1 MVTMKTFAALIMM
14 STIILP
20 AVGQV
25 VSNVNWELEGDDRIV
40 ITYDLARLDDYI
52 YFDVSVVVK
61 VENKEVAAKALSG
74 DVGNFVRIGTN
85 KKIVWNIFE
94 DISELNGALSVEVL
108 AFNPVPATTET
119 VSADNAN
126 DAPPPPKM
134 PSAKIP
140 FWAGMGGIGV
150 TGVGLLT
157 AGIKSAGEGQDLY
170 KIYKDNTIETAA
182 LYTEL
187 GSTREE
193 VYSEANKKYKNG
205 SLLQIGGAAILVTA
219 GVIIVNRMI
228 QSKKI
233 GRRGLALSPYL
244 DVNPGAAGKVH
255 AGTGLTLQ
263 YRFGYAHGR

>member
-1 MVTMKTFAALIMM
+1 MKTLTVCIFMSIIMF
-14 STIILP
+14 SS
-20 AVGQV
+20 VGQV
-25 VSNVNWELEGDDRIV
+25 VSNVNWELEGNERIV

-61 VENKEVAAKALSG
+61 VEEKVVAAKALSG

-108 AFNPVPATTET
+108 AFNPVPSTTT
-119 VSADNAN
+119 SVSEKSKGDT
-126 DAPPPPKM
+126 PPTPKM
-134 PSAKIP
+134 PTARIP

-170 KIYKDNTIETAA
+170 KIYKENTIETAA
-182 LYTEL
+182 LYTDL

-193 VYSEANKKYKNG
+193 VYEEANKKYKNG
-205 SLLQIGGAAILVTA
+205 SLLQIAGAAILVTA
-219 GVIIVNRMI
+219 GAMIVNRMI
-228 QSKKI
+228 QSKKVV
-233 GRRGLALSPYL
+233 RAVALSPYIN
-244 DVNPGAAGKVH
+244 VNSDNESGKVL
-255 AGTGLTLQ
+255 ADTGLSLR
-263 YRFGYAHGR
+263 YRLGYARGR

>member
-1 MVTMKTFAALIMM
+1 MKTLIAFIFV
-14 STIILP
+14 STIMFP

-25 VSNVNWELEGDDRIV
+25 VSNVNWELEGSDRIV
-40 ITYDLARLDDYI
+40 ITYDLARLNDYI

-61 VENKEVAAKALSG
+61 VEDKVVAAKALSG

-108 AFNPVPATTET
+108 AFNPVPSTTET
-119 VSADNAN
+119 MSDNN
-126 DAPPPPKM
+126 KEDAPPPPAKM

-157 AGIKSAGEGQDLY
+157 AGMKSAGEGQDLY
-170 KIYKDNTIETAA
+170 KVYKENTIETAA
-182 LYTEL
+182 LYTDL
-187 GSTREE
+187 GSTRDE
-193 VYSEANKKYKNG
+193 VYREANKKYRNG
-205 SLLQIGGAAILVTA
+205 SLLQMAGAAILVTA

-233 GRRGLALSPYL
+233 ERRSLALSPYL
-244 DVNPGAAGKVH
+244 NVNPDNASGKVQ
-255 AGTGLTLQ
+255 ADTGLTLR